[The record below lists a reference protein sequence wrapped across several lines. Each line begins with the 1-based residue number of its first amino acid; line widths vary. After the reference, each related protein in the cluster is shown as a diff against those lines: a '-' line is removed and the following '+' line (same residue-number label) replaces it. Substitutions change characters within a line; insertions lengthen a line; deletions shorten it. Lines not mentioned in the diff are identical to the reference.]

1 MQMTVGVPGHVPDF
15 DPATIPRWARTVEEL
30 GFDALSVSDRPSWT
44 TPEPMTALAAAAAV
58 TERIGLLTSV
68 VVAPLHVNAGL
79 FATAAATI
87 DRVAGAGRLR
97 LGLAPGA
104 RPHDYAG
111 APVDFAHRGRVFD
124 TWLDRVRAA
133 WSGAGAGDLG
143 PQPATPG
150 GPPLLFGG
158 ASTPTVRRITDHGS
172 GWIAGGLTPAEVAEF
187 VDRLTRSF
195 ETAGRTDRPHVAV
208 TMMTSIGDHRPGSG
222 LDAVRAYY
230 ADLGSNMRDKAVTA
244 TVTTAESLRDAVTG
258 YESVGVD
265 ELILT
270 PNDRDPDT
278 LLSLR
283 RHLMVTV

>member
-1 MQMTVGVPGHVPDF
+1 MQITVGVPGHVPDF
-15 DPATIPRWARTVEEL
+15 DPATIPRWARRVEEL

-44 TPEPMTALAAAAAV
+44 TPEPMTSLAVAAAV

-104 RPHDYAG
+104 RPHDYA
-111 APVDFAHRGRVFD
+111 PVDFAHRGRAFD
-124 TWLDRVRAA
+124 TWLDDVRAV
-133 WSGAGAGDLG
+133 WSGAGDLG
-143 PQPATPG
+143 PRPVTSRGPA
-150 GPPLLFGG
+150 LLFGG
-158 ASTPTVRRITDHGS
+158 ASAAAVRRITAHGS
-172 GWIAGGLTPAEVAEF
+172 GWIAGGLTPAEVADF

-208 TMMTSIGDHRPGSG
+208 TIMTSIGHHRPGSG

-230 ADLGSNMRDKAVTA
+230 ADLGIDMCDKAVAA
-244 TVTTAESLRDAVTG
+244 TVSTAEALHDAVTG
-258 YESVGVD
+258 YESAGVD

-270 PNDRDPDT
+270 PNDPDPET
-278 LLSLR
+278 LLPLR
-283 RHLMVTV
+283 RHLAVTG